1 MRRLL
6 RKGSVGRRV
15 FITIVAGEMVFAA
28 VMGVTIGAFSVLS
41 DIHQRQE
48 TMRRVSA
55 SFAANL
61 MPEIADQQLTHVAA
75 QLESIL
81 QSADAHGVIGICT
94 KDASGKVIVCKGKK
108 SPSAA
113 DEGVRSPLSVLTQEQ
128 TVVEPVVVDGLQV
141 ASVVVRFAPPGLAP
155 LGTPLLASMIVLAT
169 MIAMSIPWAAWR
181 LSLDVVEPLEDLGDY
196 AARLAVGEL
205 DAPLPQTTI
214 AEVVEFQQRLHE
226 MAEQIQ
232 SRDRQLRDT
241 YHELESAYHELE
253 QTKNEIEQFSAVKS
267 NFVAIAAHEIRA
279 PLARV
284 RLYAELLE
292 EGEIGQ
298 LDAPAREAVEAI
310 SSAAASLTSIVSDLL
325 DSALLE
331 RGLLPIIFGDV
342 SLDELIED
350 TLRDSR
356 LLADAYGVSVA
367 LQGQI
372 PQLSLRGDGGR
383 LRQVLDNL
391 LSNAFKYSPAESQ
404 VLLSA
409 TEDGEHVC
417 IEVADEGRGIS
428 SEDASVLFT
437 LFGRIDVGD
446 SRDAAGLGLG
456 LAISAR
462 IVEAHGGR
470 LTHRANEG
478 GVGSVFCVELPMADD
493 EEREDTMIKVSG
505 DDSDA

>member
-1 MRRLL
+1 VKRLL

-41 DIHQRQE
+41 DIHQQQE

-81 QSADAHGVIGICT
+81 KTAEVHDVIGICIE
-94 KDASGKVIVCKGKK
+94 DASGKVIVCQGKK
-108 SPSAA
+108 SPPDT

-128 TVVEPVVVDGLQV
+128 TVVEPVIVDGLHV
-141 ASVVVRFAPPGLAP
+141 ASVIVRFAPRGVTP

-205 DAPLPQTTI
+205 DAPLPGGTI
-214 AEVVEFQQRLHE
+214 TEIVEFQQGLRE

-232 SRDRQLRDT
+232 SRDKQLLDT

-253 QTKNEIEQFSAVKS
+253 QKKNEIEQFSAVKS

-284 RLYAELLE
+284 SLYAELLE
-292 EGEIGQ
+292 EGEIGK
-298 LDAPAREAVEAI
+298 LDATAREAVEAI
-310 SSAAASLTSIVSDLL
+310 SSAATSLTSIVSDLL

-342 SLDELIED
+342 DLVKLIED

-356 LLADAYGVSVA
+356 LLADAHGISVA
-367 LQGQI
+367 LQGEI
-372 PQLSLRGDGGR
+372 PHLTLRGDGSR

-391 LSNAFKYSPAESQ
+391 LSNAFKYSTTGSH
-404 VLLSA
+404 VLVSA
-409 TEDGEHVC
+409 TEDAEHVY
-417 IEVADEGRGIS
+417 IKVADEGRGIS

-446 SRDAAGLGLG
+446 SRDTAGLGLG

-470 LTHRANEG
+470 LTHRPNETG
-478 GVGSVFCVELPMADD
+478 AGSVFCVEIPASGG
-493 EEREDTMIKVSG
+493 EERKDTMIKVSG